1 MWTSESARLKQQHE
15 DKVKAQKKKIADLE
29 AKLLHA
35 KTENKKEETKHR
47 GDYKKADSAYQEM
60 IHAYDNEMNDATREK
75 AKVFS
80 QYEET
85 NRDLGYV
92 QEDYKQRLEERKK
105 REEILEIMK
114 KKNEEQQ
121 K

>member
-1 MWTSESARLKQQHE
+1 
-15 DKVKAQKKKIADLE
+15 
-29 AKLLHA
+29 
-35 KTENKKEETKHR
+35 
-47 GDYKKADSAYQEM
+47 M

-75 AKVFS
+75 AKVLQ

-121 K
+121 KQIDLLNKASEWVQAHWKGLLARREMEKARKGKKKKKKKK